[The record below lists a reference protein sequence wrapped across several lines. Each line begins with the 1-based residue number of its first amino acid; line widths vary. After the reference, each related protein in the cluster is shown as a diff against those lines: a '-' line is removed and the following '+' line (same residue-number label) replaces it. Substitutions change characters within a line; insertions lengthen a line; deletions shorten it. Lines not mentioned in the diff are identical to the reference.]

1 MPNQSEDPDIRG
13 CGILYFSK
21 QSEAKASIVCVK
33 VFHEKE
39 DKKGSE
45 PVVKK
50 RKKMALGRGLDA
62 LIPDIESIRDVQREF
77 FNCDIGMIRP
87 NRYQPRRRFSEEELK
102 ELSHSIKMQG
112 VIQPLLVRKDTSG
125 YELVTGERRLRA
137 AKLAGLKQV
146 PVVLKEVT
154 DSKLLEISIIE
165 NVQREDLNPIEES
178 EGYRR
183 LMTEFNLKQNEV
195 AKRVGKSRSA
205 VANCLRLRQ
214 LPDSIKA
221 LILDGT
227 LSMGHAR
234 ALLGADTTAQQNSAS
249 RIVVSKGLSVRETER
264 LVRRMQSQK
273 KAYKGPSKGFEEIYI
288 SDLADELSQHLG
300 TRVQIKRKG
309 RKGKVEIEFYNDD
322 DLDRLIRLLRET

>member
-1 MPNQSEDPDIRG
+1 M
-13 CGILYFSK
+13 K
-21 QSEAKASIVCVK
+21 KKA
-33 VFHEKE
+33 
-39 DKKGSE
+39 KKGSE
-45 PVVKK
+45 PAVKK

-62 LIPDIESIRDVQREF
+62 LIPDIESIRDVPNVF

-87 NRYQPRRRFSEEELK
+87 NRYQPRRRFSEEELM

-112 VIQPLLVRKDTSG
+112 IIQPLLVRKDTSG

-146 PVVLKEVT
+146 PVVLREVT

-178 EGYRR
+178 EAYSR

-214 LPDSIKA
+214 LPDAIKTQ
-221 LILDGT
+221 ILDGT

-234 ALLGADTTAQQNSAS
+234 ALLGVDTTAQQNSAS
-249 RIVVSKGLSVRETER
+249 RMVVSKRLSVRETER
-264 LVRRMQSQK
+264 LVRRMKSQK
-273 KAYKGPSKGFEEIYI
+273 KAHKEPLKGVEEIYI

-322 DLDRLIRLLRET
+322 DLDRLIRLLREI